1 LKYVIL
7 VYSNPRLLR
16 MWEGMTE
23 EQKAEGRRGHTAA
36 RDAMLAAG
44 ELVISEA
51 LADPSL
57 TKRLGTDGPFAE
69 VKEHLAG
76 FYLVD
81 CENID
86 RAMEHAGRL
95 PESSFGLVEVR
106 PVLERMP

>member
-1 LKYVIL
+1 MVA
-7 VYSNPRLLR
+7 S
-16 MWEGMTE
+16 
-23 EQKAEGRRGHTAA
+23 
-36 RDAMLAAG
+36 G

-57 TKRLGTDGPFAE
+57 ARRLGTDGPFAE

-76 FYLVD
+76 FYLVE
-81 CENID
+81 CETID
-86 RAMEHAGRL
+86 RAIQHAGKL